1 MSTSE
6 IHPCWHMRR
15 MVPQLADGTL
25 HGFLRTYTIFHLE
38 RCTQCRRA
46 FEALKKVIAKVR
58 GAGPGQGQLDA
69 HRRDALE
76 RAWQSI
82 EDERAPPD

>member
-1 MSTSE
+1 MTSAE
-6 IHPCWHMRR
+6 IHPCRHMRR

-25 HGFLRTYTIFHLE
+25 HGFFRTYALFHLE

-58 GAGPGQGQLDA
+58 SADSGPRQLDA
-69 HRRDALE
+69 DRREGLE
-76 RAWQSI
+76 RAWRSI
-82 EDERAPPD
+82 EEGRAPPD